1 MSHCEPPSCNC
12 FVGRCYNNVKNVNNV
27 NTVNNFS
34 IVNNV
39 NKLIFVTN
47 SNNVKSACFEE
58 MVDMVVDTEVSA
70 EGLEEVVDRTVV
82 EVMDFKKKKE
92 VINKVFG
99 SK

>member
-1 MSHCEPPSCNC
+1 M
-12 FVGRCYNNVKNVNNV
+12 
-27 NTVNNFS
+27 
-34 IVNNV
+34 VNNV
-39 NKLIFVTN
+39 NKFIFVTN
-47 SNNVKSACFEE
+47 CCDNEE

-70 EGLEEVVDRTVV
+70 EGLEELVDRTVV